1 MNKSKKTVLIVLGV
15 VFSLVLLVILFISPI
30 TKYLIEKYDVTY
42 IGREITLDWAYV
54 NPFTGY
60 VHLSNL
66 EIHEKDSAVVFFK
79 TKGLSVNMAML
90 KLIGGTYEISEA
102 TLDEP
107 LGYVKQHN
115 KQFNFSDL
123 IEKFSSKDE
132 PKKVSTEP
140 TKFNLLDVK
149 IINGEFH
156 YDEDVTP
163 ISYFIKNVNIE
174 SAGLRYDVDT
184 LPIKFGFSSGI
195 GTGEISGDFSI
206 NLKSLHYSLGVI
218 IKQFDLEIIN
228 QYLKDLTNY
237 GTFAAILDA
246 DMKSSGNF
254 KSVDSIT
261 NSGNIALSDF
271 HFGKTR
277 DEDFAS
283 FEKLVIAIN
292 KVSPRTKIYDFD
304 SISLKKPFFR
314 FEKYDSLD
322 NIQNMF
328 GVDGNNVSA
337 VNANQ
342 NKFNLVIEIAKLI
355 QQISKNLL
363 TSYYKVGRMA
373 IYDGDIQYND
383 YTLSE
388 KFAIGINPLNLRADS
403 INKSKDRISVQVNS
417 GIKPHGN
424 FDLQFSVNP
433 RDSSYFDLDY
443 HFRKIPI
450 TAFNPFITTY
460 TSFPLDRGAIEIVG
474 KWSVKDGNINSKN
487 HLILLDPRVSTKV
500 KNKDNS
506 WIPVPLAMALVRE
519 RGNVIDYE
527 VPITGNLKD
536 PKFNFWDVII
546 DVLKNIVVKP
556 VTTPYRMEVKYV
568 ERKIEKSMSMK
579 WDMQKSDLT
588 KTQIRFINQISNFL
602 KDNKEAIINVTP
614 KNYSIKEKEFVLLFE
629 AKKKYYLNSKGK
641 KESSFSSDDSVEVAK
656 MSIKDANFLKFL
668 DNQVKDKLLFSVQQ
682 KAVVMIKPELVDAR
696 YNALNKARIIKFLSY
711 FEEEKVQNQVKIN
724 KSVSE
729 IPFNGF
735 SYYDIEF
742 KGEIPDFIQDAFEKM
757 EELDNS
763 KPREKYKLRRKKNQ
777 TAVN

>member
-1 MNKSKKTVLIVLGV
+1 MGKLKKTLLIIAGSVFIFIVLI
-15 VFSLVLLVILFISPI
+15 ILFISPI
-30 TKYLIEKYDVTY
+30 SKYLIEKYDVTY
-42 IGREITLDWAYV
+42 TGREITLDWAYV

-66 EIHEKDSAVVFFK
+66 EIYEKDSAQVFFK
-79 TKGLSVNMAML
+79 TAGVTVNLAML

-102 TLDEP
+102 ILDEP
-107 LGYVKQHN
+107 VGYIKHHY
-115 KQFNFSDL
+115 KQFNFTDL
-123 IEKFSSKDE
+123 IEKFSADDK
-132 PKKVSTEP
+132 PQKVKSEP
-140 TKFNLLDVK
+140 TKFNLLDIK
-149 IINGEFH
+149 INNGEFH

-163 ISYFIKNVNIE
+163 VSYFIKNVNIE
-174 SAGLRYDVDT
+174 SAGMRYDVDT
-184 LPIKFGFSSGI
+184 LPIKFAFSSGI
-195 GTGEISGDFSI
+195 GTGDVNGDFSI
-206 NLKSLHYSLGVI
+206 NLKSLHYSLGVV

-228 QYLKDLTNY
+228 QYIKDLTNY

-254 KSVDSIT
+254 NSVDSIT

-277 DEDFAS
+277 NEDFAS

-292 KVSPRTKIYDFD
+292 KISPKTKIYDFD
-304 SISLKKPFFR
+304 SISLKKPFFK

-322 NIQNMF
+322 NIQTMF
-328 GVDGNNVSA
+328 GVDGQNVSA
-337 VNANQ
+337 VNADE
-342 NKFNLVIEIAKLI
+342 NKFNLVIEIAKLM

-388 KFAIGINPLNLRADS
+388 KFSLALNPFNVFADS
-403 INKSKDRISVQVNS
+403 VDKSRNRISMNLNS
-417 GIKPHGN
+417 GIKPYGN
-424 FDLQFSVNP
+424 VDMQFSVNP

-443 HFRKIPI
+443 HFVKIPL
-450 TAFNPFITTY
+450 TAFNPYITTY

-474 KWSVKDGNINSKN
+474 KWNVKDGNIDSRNR
-487 HLILLDPRVSTKV
+487 LIVLDPRVSKRV
-500 KNKDNS
+500 KNNDNK
-506 WIPVPLAMALVRE
+506 WIPVPLALAFVRE

-568 ERKIEKSMSMK
+568 ERKIEKSMTLK
-579 WDMQKSDLT
+579 WDMQKSNLI
-588 KTQIRFINQISNFL
+588 KTQERFISKIIDFL
-602 KDNKEAIINVTP
+602 KDNKEAIIRVTP
-614 KNYSIKEKEFVLLFE
+614 KNYSIKEKEFVLLHE
-629 AKKKYYLNSKGK
+629 AKKKYYLNTKGK
-641 KESSFSSDDSVEVAK
+641 TESNFSSDDSVEVAK
-656 MSIKDANFLKFL
+656 MSIKDANFLKYL
-668 DNQVKDKLLFSVQQ
+668 DSQVKDKLLFSVQQ
-682 KAVVMIKPELVDAR
+682 KAAVMIKPELVDAR
-696 YNALNKARIIKFLSY
+696 YNALNKARITKFLSY

-724 KSVSE
+724 KNVSE

-742 KGEIPDFIQDAFEKM
+742 KGEIPDYIQDAFEKM